1 MWRAFPHVMLIDAT
15 YKTNLYNMPFV
26 QVVGVTSTGKSFCI
40 AHAVICKERR
50 GNYVWV
56 LERIKS
62 ILHEC
67 MMSRVIVTDRE
78 LALINVCS
86 KVFPNATRL
95 LCQFHIEQNIV
106 RQCKKGFDKE
116 DWGKFMTY
124 WRRVCEST
132 SEPMYKYN
140 LEKMCNRLV
149 VANRESVYDYVYENW
164 LKDYKE
170 MFVYAWT
177 DKCRNF
183 GQRTTN
189 RVESQHANLK
199 RYITRGSSLV
209 RIARCVIDIVETQY
223 DEIQKSFTE
232 SIEKTI
238 NHHRHPLL
246 DNLRGKVSH
255 EALDLLAKE
264 LMRKLEVLRKLN
276 ASCGCHMWLSCGLPC
291 ACRLENYKRT
301 DWRCWNLVLAT
312 FKECYLDQL
321 VIFQG
326 VLPRSIGNLSSQ
338 LRSLHLGFNWLHGYV
353 PSSIGNLVG
362 LTTLHLSF
370 NRFIGKI
377 PSTIGRLKNLQLAT
391 FVENQ
396 FSGQIPDEI
405 GNLTLMTK
413 LALYS
418 NKLEGHIPSSLGNLH
433 QVIGLDLS
441 NNKLT
446 GEIPKELLELSSL
459 SYLLNLSQNH
469 LFGSLPSE
477 VGKLNMLGILDLSYN
492 NITGNIPS
500 SLGGCQSLSSLS
512 LKGNLFQGIIPP
524 SLRSLRGLVDLD
536 VSHNN
541 LTGQILEFFQEFSL
555 NYINLSF
562 NDFEG
567 EVPVL
572 GVFANAS
579 AFSVLGNS
587 RLCGGLIQL
596 GLPKCE
602 AKKHR
607 KRFPVYVIVIL
618 IASTLFIILCLV
630 YSWCKKKSK
639 SQASQSST
647 NERFLKVSYNELL
660 KATDGFSEANLI
672 GQGGFSSVYKGI
684 LGHVDRSV
692 AVKVLHLQSREA
704 RKSFVRECEAW
715 RSIRHRNLLKI
726 ITSCSSVDFQGNDFK
741 AIVYEFMP
749 NGSLHDWLHSSTCTS
764 RLNLV
769 QRINI
774 LMNVAC
780 ALDYLHNHCP
790 TAIVHGDLKPSD
802 ILLDDDMVAHVGDF
816 GLARFLG
823 SGSNRNNSSG
833 VKGTIGYAPPGLGSE
848 MTSSGDVY
856 SFGISL
862 LEVMTRKRPTGD
874 IFINGLS
881 LHKFAHMALPDHVID
896 VIDSDILNF
905 FQEDASG
912 MQTKVPNAEKMEECL
927 DLIVKIGVS
936 CSVDS
941 PTQQMHIESV
951 VHEVKH
957 ILNMLQNV

>member
-1 MWRAFPHVMLIDAT
+1 MVWLVCDRSGEHRSKATVRKAGSKKIGCPFSLLAIRDVTNDTWELKVDNANHNHEPTTSLLGHAFVRRFTEAEYKLVEQLTAQNMEPRIIFQTLRKQFPDSLHVQKDVQNAVQKIRATLMDGKTPIQALESLPHDHRFIYDTRQEPKTDVVTEIFFVHPYSITMWRAFPHVMLIDAT

-301 DWRCWNLVLAT
+301 
-312 FKECYLDQL
+312 
-321 VIFQG
+321 
-326 VLPRSIGNLSSQ
+326 
-338 LRSLHLGFNWLHGYV
+338 
-353 PSSIGNLVG
+353 
-362 LTTLHLSF
+362 
-370 NRFIGKI
+370 
-377 PSTIGRLKNLQLAT
+377 GRMLQLDDIDV
-391 FVENQ
+391 FWR
-396 FSGQIPDEI
+396 
-405 GNLTLMTK
+405 K
-413 LALYS
+413 
-418 NKLEGHIPSSLGNLH
+418 
-433 QVIGLDLS
+433 LDL
-441 NNKLT
+441 
-446 GEIPKELLELSSL
+446 
-459 SYLLNLSQNH
+459 
-469 LFGSLPSE
+469 
-477 VGKLNMLGILDLSYN
+477 
-492 NITGNIPS
+492 
-500 SLGGCQSLSSLS
+500 
-512 LKGNLFQGIIPP
+512 
-524 SLRSLRGLVDLD
+524 
-536 VSHNN
+536 
-541 LTGQILEFFQEFSL
+541 
-555 NYINLSF
+555 
-562 NDFEG
+562 
-567 EVPVL
+567 
-572 GVFANAS
+572 
-579 AFSVLGNS
+579 
-587 RLCGGLIQL
+587 
-596 GLPKCE
+596 
-602 AKKHR
+602 
-607 KRFPVYVIVIL
+607 
-618 IASTLFIILCLV
+618 LFI
-630 YSWCKKKSK
+630 
-639 SQASQSST
+639 
-647 NERFLKVSYNELL
+647 R
-660 KATDGFSEANLI
+660 G
-672 GQGGFSSVYKGI
+672 
-684 LGHVDRSV
+684 
-692 AVKVLHLQSREA
+692 
-704 RKSFVRECEAW
+704 
-715 RSIRHRNLLKI
+715 
-726 ITSCSSVDFQGNDFK
+726 
-741 AIVYEFMP
+741 
-749 NGSLHDWLHSSTCTS
+749 
-764 RLNLV
+764 
-769 QRINI
+769 
-774 LMNVAC
+774 
-780 ALDYLHNHCP
+780 
-790 TAIVHGDLKPSD
+790 
-802 ILLDDDMVAHVGDF
+802 VG
-816 GLARFLG
+816 
-823 SGSNRNNSSG
+823 
-833 VKGTIGYAPPGLGSE
+833 T
-848 MTSSGDVY
+848 
-856 SFGISL
+856 
-862 LEVMTRKRPTGD
+862 
-874 IFINGLS
+874 
-881 LHKFAHMALPDHVID
+881 
-896 VIDSDILNF
+896 
-905 FQEDASG
+905 
-912 MQTKVPNAEKMEECL
+912 
-927 DLIVKIGVS
+927 
-936 CSVDS
+936 
-941 PTQQMHIESV
+941 
-951 VHEVKH
+951 
-957 ILNMLQNV
+957 